1 MAAPD
6 DEEKRLRSAA
16 LQNATAIHLAR
27 QRAEQELAR
36 ERERLR
42 ITLASIGDAV
52 ISTDAA
58 GRVTFL
64 NGVAETLTGWPPAD
78 AAGRPLPAVFHIV
91 NEHTRLPAENPALRA
106 LHEGSVVGLATHTV
120 LIARDG
126 TERPIDDSAAPM
138 LDADG
143 TPVGA
148 VLVFRDITDRKLA
161 EVAKARL
168 AAIVESSDDAIVSK
182 TLDGVITSWNAGA
195 ERVFGHTAAEA
206 VGRPVT
212 MIVPPERWGEEPV
225 ILERLRR
232 GERIEHFETVRVT
245 KDGRR
250 IDISLTVSPVR
261 DGEGMVVGA
270 SKVAR
275 DITASKQA
283 EVALRESEARH
294 RFLAELAA
302 AVQPLTDPDAVMAV
316 TAQLLAEHLGA
327 DRCAYAEVEEEAVF
341 VITGDHSRGV
351 PSIVGRWPVA
361 AFGAECTR
369 LMLANEPYVLDDAE
383 ADPRLGPAD
392 LPAYRAT
399 MIRAVICVPL
409 HKEGKFTAAMAVHQ
423 KAVRRWTPAEVD
435 LVRTVVDRCWE
446 ALERARVAR
455 TLRESEA
462 RYRAIVEATPDC
474 VKVVDLNGTLLQM
487 NPAGLAMVEADGAG
501 PIGRCVYDVI
511 APEYAAAYRAFNGQV
526 CRGLSGTLQFEIVGL
541 RGTRRHME
549 TAAVPL
555 PAPGGGFNQLAVTR
569 DVTARVAAEREL
581 RESEE
586 RYRRAA
592 SVAATAAEAN
602 AKFRA
607 FFEQGTNFAGVLA
620 LDGTVVEPNRLCL
633 DACGFTREDVLGKP
647 FWECGWWN
655 RSPALM
661 ATVRAACHQAA
672 GGRVFQTETNYFLAD
687 GSQRVVDL
695 VLAPVTDAAG
705 RVLFVAA
712 TGNDV
717 TDRRRM
723 EDALRDAD
731 RKKDDFI
738 ALLAHELRNPLAPV
752 RNGLEVMRLAGGNA
766 DAVGKARAMMDRQL
780 THMVRLIDDLLDVSR
795 INRNKMDLRRGH
807 VRLADV
813 VTSAVE
819 TARPVIDAAG
829 HRLEVSLPSDPTL
842 LDADLTRLAQ
852 VFSNLL
858 TNSAKYTEPGGRI
871 WLTAEGRGGG
881 VAVTVRDT
889 GIGIPAASLPTIFDM
904 FSQVDRSIERSQG
917 GLGIGLAL
925 VKGLVEM
932 HGGAVTAASDGTD
945 RGSAFTVWLPVVA
958 PAAES
963 PAGDAPKAD
972 QLAAPGRRILVVDDN
987 RDSAVSMAMML
998 QFLGHQVRTAHD
1010 GVEGVEAA
1018 EAFRPELI
1026 LMDVG
1031 MPRMNGYEATRRI
1044 REQSWGKAVAI
1055 VALTGWGQDG
1065 DRAQS
1070 KTAGCDQHLVKP
1082 VSPEDVEKL
1091 LRELA

>member
-16 LQNATAIHLAR
+16 LQNANAIHLAR
-27 QRAEQELAR
+27 RRAEQELAR

-64 NGVAETLTGWPPAD
+64 NGVAEALTGWPQAD
-78 AAGRPLPAVFHIV
+78 AAGRPLPDVFRII
-91 NEHTRLPAENPALRA
+91 NEHTRLTVENPALLA
-106 LHEGSVVGLATHTV
+106 LREGRVVGLANLTV

-143 TPVGA
+143 TRLGA
-148 VLVFRDITDRKLA
+148 VLVFRDVTDRKRA
-161 EVAKARL
+161 E
-168 AAIVESSDDAIVSK
+168 D
-182 TLDGVITSWNAGA
+182 
-195 ERVFGHTAAEA
+195 
-206 VGRPVT
+206 
-212 MIVPPERWGEEPV
+212 
-225 ILERLRR
+225 
-232 GERIEHFETVRVT
+232 
-245 KDGRR
+245 
-250 IDISLTVSPVR
+250 
-261 DGEGMVVGA
+261 
-270 SKVAR
+270 
-275 DITASKQA
+275 
-283 EVALRESEARH
+283 ALRESEARH

-302 AVQPLTDPDAVMAV
+302 AAQPLTDPDAVMAV
-316 TAQLLAEHLGA
+316 TAKMLAEHLAA
-327 DRCAYAEVEEEAVF
+327 DRCAYAEVEAEAIF

-369 LMLANEPYVLDDAE
+369 HMLANAPYVLNDAE
-383 ADPRLGPAD
+383 ADSRVGPAN

-399 MIRAVICVPL
+399 AIRAVICVPL
-409 HKEGKFTAAMAVHQ
+409 HKEGTFTAAMAVHQ
-423 KAVRRWTPAEVD
+423 KTVRHWTPAEVD

-474 VKVVDLNGTLLQM
+474 VKVVDHAGTLLQM
-487 NPAGLAMVEADGAG
+487 NPAGLAMVEADGHG
-501 PIGRCVYDVI
+501 PVGRCVYDVI
-511 APEYAAAYRAFNGQV
+511 APENVAAYRAFNGRV
-526 CRGLSGTLQFEIVGL
+526 CRGQSGTLQFEIVGL

-569 DVTARVAAEREL
+569 DVTARVAAERDL
-581 RESEE
+581 RDGEE

-592 SVAATAAEAN
+592 AVAATAAEAN

-607 FFEQGTNFAGVLA
+607 FFEQGTNFAAVLA

-633 DACGFTREDVLGKP
+633 DGCGFTREDVLGKP

-661 ATVRAACHQAA
+661 DMVRSACRQAA
-672 GGRVFQTETNYFLAD
+672 GGRVFQTETIYFLAD
-687 GSQRVVDL
+687 GRRQVVDL
-695 VLAPVTDAAG
+695 ALAPVIDAAG

-717 TDRRRM
+717 TDRRLM

-752 RNGLEVMRLAGGNA
+752 RNGLEVMRLAGANA
-766 DAVGKARAMMDRQL
+766 DAVTKARAMMDRQL
-780 THMVRLIDDLLDVSR
+780 THMVRLVDDLLDVSR

-807 VRLADV
+807 VRLTDV

-819 TARPVIDAAG
+819 TARPFIDAAG
-829 HRLEVSLPSDPTL
+829 HRLNVSLPSEPPL

-871 WLTAEGRGGG
+871 WLTAEGRAGG

-889 GIGIPAASLPTIFDM
+889 GIGIPAANLPTIFDM

-932 HGGAVTAASDGTD
+932 HGGTVTAASGGVD
-945 RGSAFTVWLPVVA
+945 RGSSFTVWLPVVA
-958 PAAES
+958 PAGEP
-963 PAGDAPKAD
+963 PAGAAVVTERPS
-972 QLAAPGRRILVVDDN
+972 APGRRVLVVDDN

-998 QFLGHQVRTAHD
+998 QLLGHQVRTAHD

-1044 REQSWGKAVAI
+1044 REESWGKAVTI

-1065 DRAQS
+1065 DRVQS